1 MIIKWIARLAKL
13 GAAGPHPTTAPAREP
28 APVQV
33 REPPPSFNQTPDE
46 PKAFGYKVSWF
57 AVKAADP
64 ATVLD
69 ALELGEATPANW
81 ESGLE
86 AVYSRQQDDRWVFVS
101 PPVSGWV
108 LAVSAWWPYPVSTES
123 ESQNEYQHGIGR
135 RFDVLFSRLMRR
147 FDDVQFLGSH
157 RVVGFV
163 TWARALN
170 GKPVRI
176 FAYADEVTANFGEQT
191 PAEAKLRFVNL
202 SDLSPSDATD
212 RIYKIAEEQGAE
224 ADRLVAS
231 GLSRK
236 EALARVHESGRDAI
250 HDEED
255 VIDLA
260 DLWSVDPLRLANQ
273 NEPVSLGLAVRLPKL
288 LAQ

>member
-1 MIIKWIARLAKL
+1 LA
-13 GAAGPHPTTAPAREP
+13 AAGPHSTP
-28 APVQV
+28 APVREAAPAQV
-33 REPPPSFNQTPDE
+33 RETTPSFGQTPDE
-46 PKAFGYKVSWF
+46 PEPFGFKVSWF
-57 AVKAADP
+57 AVKASDP

-69 ALELGEATPANW
+69 VLELGEATPSNW
-81 ESGLE
+81 ESGIA

-108 LAVSAWWPYPVSTES
+108 LAVSTWWPYPVAIES
-123 ESQNEYQHGIGR
+123 ESQTEYQHDIGR
-135 RFDVLFSRLMRR
+135 RFDVLFSRLMRK

-157 RVVGFV
+157 RVSGFV

-176 FAYADEVTANFGEQT
+176 FAYADEVMANFGDQT
-191 PAEAKLRFVNL
+191 SEETQLRFANL
-202 SDLSPSDATD
+202 GGLSPSDATD

-224 ADRLVAS
+224 ADRFVAS

-236 EALARVHESGRDAI
+236 EALAKVRQSGRDAI
-250 HDEED
+250 PDETD
-255 VIDLA
+255 VTDLA
-260 DLWSVDPLRLANQ
+260 AHWSIDPSRLENH
-273 NEPVSLGLAVRLPKL
+273 NHPVGLGLAARLPKD